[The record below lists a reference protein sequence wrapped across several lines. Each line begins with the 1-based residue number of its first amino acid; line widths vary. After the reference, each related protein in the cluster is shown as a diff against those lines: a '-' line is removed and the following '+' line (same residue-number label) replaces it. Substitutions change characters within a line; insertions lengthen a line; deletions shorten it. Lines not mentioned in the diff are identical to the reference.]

1 MDIKT
6 RTEKSENVIVLTILQ
21 EKLTH
26 HHAAPLKE
34 KLFLEIADGNNRI
47 ALSLK
52 NVKRIDSSS
61 LSALLFGKRQT
72 IQAGG
77 DLVLIAVQPE
87 VKSMIRIAQLS
98 HVFQVFPTVDE
109 AVAFLKKKNH
119 FGD

>member
-6 RTEKSENVIVLTILQ
+6 HTEKRENVIVLTILQ

-34 KLFLEIADGNNRI
+34 QIFLEIAGGNNRI
-47 ALSLK
+47 ALLLK

-72 IQAGG
+72 TQAGG

-98 HVFQVFPTVDE
+98 HVFRIFPTIDE
-109 AVAFLKKKNH
+109 AVAFLKEKNKST
-119 FGD
+119 D